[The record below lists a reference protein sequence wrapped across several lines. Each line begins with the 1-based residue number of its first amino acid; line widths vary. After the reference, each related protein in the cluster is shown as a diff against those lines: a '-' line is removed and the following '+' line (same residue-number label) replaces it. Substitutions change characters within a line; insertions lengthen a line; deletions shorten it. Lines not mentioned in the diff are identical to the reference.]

1 MKKLSL
7 FLAFAMLLPLF
18 CFAPTAVSAE
28 GETVSFKVKATA
40 LNTKFT
46 SGITVYT
53 AEDGDRRLSSM
64 DYNFP
69 GASLLIFSADGR
81 LIEAGGGLLAQKG
94 ACQEAAI
101 VPKGGFMIAYFSQP
115 DLNRTKTVAME
126 GAMLYNATMGI
137 IYPIKGSFNKETM
150 QIEISYEK
158 PSTTIDPN
166 ATSILFVGNSSTYFS
181 GTPILFKGLCQ
192 AAGLNVSVDYCTF
205 GSAYL
210 SEFANEN
217 HERGRAL
224 RLKLKGRKYD
234 YIVFQ
239 DAAGADLASSVA
251 SMKVLMPLTEANGA
265 KPIFYMRYS
274 TYTDE
279 KQGKERVDHYY
290 EIYSRLAADHQ
301 GILMPSAYSWFVCMR
316 KYPEINLIA
325 DDGGHHSKAGA
336 YIIACSWL
344 YTIFGKDPRGSS
356 YTADLDPVV
365 ASELQECAVISCETP
380 YVLNSVREQKLRV
393 GTKIYEDVAAGKS
406 YTRAGEKYDG
416 GYTWIDEKLDGTP
429 MGKLTDNV
437 IATSGGQNAI
447 GATKGGESSVVIDLG
462 AYHAIRSVRTDLWGG
477 KWDVADPTNAV
488 VKLSVSNDGVN
499 FKELGTLTGVVSDAD
514 GWKKNLLTLD
524 FDFGTASTDATASDT
539 SAESTDAVLPGGR
552 YVKLDYSTGGNAVWT
567 SEIAVF
573 GEEAEQPAE
582 PEPEPE
588 AEPSGL
594 PVGAII
600 GIIAGALALVAAAVV
615 VVVILKKKKK

>member
-1 MKKLSL
+1 MKKFSL

-18 CFAPTAVSAE
+18 CFTPAAVSAE

-53 AEDGDRRLSSM
+53 AEDGDKRLSSM

-69 GASLLIFSADGR
+69 GVSLLIFSADGR
-81 LIEAGGGLLAQKG
+81 LIEAGGGLLAKEG

-210 SEFANEN
+210 SEFANEQ
-217 HERGRAL
+217 HERGRAY
-224 RLKLKGRKYD
+224 RMKLKSRKYD

-239 DAAGADLASSVA
+239 DAAGAELADSVK
-251 SMKVLMPLTEANGA
+251 SMKTLMPLAEANGA
-265 KPIFYMRYS
+265 IPVFYMRYS

-279 KQGKERVDHYY
+279 VQGKARVDHYY
-290 EIYSRLAADHQ
+290 EIYNRLCANHR
-301 GILMPSAYSWFVCMR
+301 GILAPSAYSWYVCMR

-344 YTIFGKDPRGSS
+344 YTIFGIDPRGSS
-356 YTADLDPVV
+356 YTADLDPTV
-365 ASELQECAVISCETP
+365 AAELQECAVLSCETP
-380 YVLNSVREQKLRV
+380 YVHNSVREQKLRV
-393 GTKIYEDVAAGKS
+393 GTKIYKNVAAGKP
-406 YTRAGEKYDG
+406 YTRTGDKYDG
-416 GYTWIDEKLDGTP
+416 GYTWIDQKLDGTP

-437 IATSGGQNAI
+437 VATSGGENAI
-447 GATKGGESSVVIDLG
+447 GAVSGGNSSVVIDLG
-462 AYHAIRSVRTDLWGG
+462 SYHEIFGVSTDLWGG
-477 KWDVADPTNAV
+477 KWGIDDPSNAV
-488 VKLSVSNDGVN
+488 VKVSVSNNGTD
-499 FKELGTLTGVVSDAD
+499 FTEIGTLTGEVSDAD
-514 GWKKNLLTLD
+514 GWKKNTL
-524 FDFGTASTDATASDT
+524 GIQNLPASDT
-539 SAESTDAVLPGGR
+539 SADSAESAPETQVFGGR
-552 YVKLDYSTGGNAVWT
+552 YVKLDYSVGGKAVWT
-567 SEIAVF
+567 SEISVF

-582 PEPEPE
+582 PEPEQE
-588 AEPSGL
+588 STGL
-594 PVGAII
+594 PVGAIV
-600 GIIAGALALVAAAVV
+600 GIIAGAAFLLAAAAAFLL
-615 VVVILKKKKK
+615 LKKRKK